1 MRLDIKRKD
10 LLRASTL
17 SEGPFARATS
27 SKMAQ
32 ISAPLGLLASSAAA
46 RLGPHL
52 GIGAGPR
59 SLAAAQEPRMSDNGR
74 ALRAIA
80 LRLRSPR
87 SLAPQSGIVARQ
99 RDVLRWGAP
108 GEALALASVAGCLM
122 HRRGAHHLRGWAPA
136 AAPPVAEATV
146 PVPKARRPYH
156 PRARP
161 SVQRASARECRS
173 ARTTA
178 RANERVSP
186 SARAERT
193 ATRPT
198 RATSYESNEGVGL
211 KERGTT

>member
-156 PRARP
+156 PRARQAC
-161 SVQRASARECRS
+161 SVHQ
-173 ARTTA
+173 
-178 RANERVSP
+178 RVSVEV
-186 SARAERT
+186 RGRQRVRT
-193 ATRPT
+193 SVCLQVPELSGPPRVRRGQRPT
-198 RATSYESNEGVGL
+198 RAMKVSD
-211 KERGTT
+211 